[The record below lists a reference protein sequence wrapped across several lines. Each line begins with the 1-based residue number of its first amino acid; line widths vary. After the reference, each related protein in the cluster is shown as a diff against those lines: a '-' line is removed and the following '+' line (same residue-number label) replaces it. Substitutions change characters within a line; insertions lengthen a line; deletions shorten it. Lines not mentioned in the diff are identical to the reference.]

1 MAFGDRKSGR
11 VTFDQGVKV
20 RIFAIDGSWQRDCTL
35 SDVSDSGA
43 RLTFDTDIAGLNMNE
58 FFLAL
63 SANGLAYRKCRLV
76 RTMGNNQIGVRFVQ
90 NAPKR

>member
-1 MAFGDRKSGR
+1 MSFGDRKSGR

-20 RIFAIDGSWQRDCTL
+20 RIFAIDGSWQRDCAL
-35 SDVSDSGA
+35 SDISDTGA
-43 RLTFDTDIAGLNMNE
+43 RLTFDADIAGLNMNE

-63 SANGLAYRKCRLV
+63 SANGLAHRRCRLV
-76 RTMGNNQIGVRFVQ
+76 RTMGNQIGVRFVQ